1 MGNEQNLKPFSKDSV
16 EKAREC
22 GRKGGKKSGETKRK
36 RKQMR
41 EQMELLLSLPIT
53 QQQIIDKFR
62 QMGIN
67 SDNMDNQMALQVAMM
82 QSAMAGNVNAYNSIR
97 ELVGER
103 VVEVNVSQ
111 NIDSKVNELE
121 EYINARTKRK

>member
-53 QQQIIDKFR
+53 QQQIIDKFK
-62 QMGIN
+62 QMGID

>member
-1 MGNEQNLKPFSKDSV
+1 MGNEQNLKPMNQRTK
-16 EKAREC
+16 EEQ
-22 GRKGGKKSGETKRK
+22 RKIAKMGGKKSGEVRRQ

-62 QMGIN
+62 QMGIDN
-67 SDNMDNQMALQVAMM
+67 SNMDNQMALQVAMM

>member
-53 QQQIIDKFR
+53 QQQIIDKFK

>member
-53 QQQIIDKFR
+53 QQQIIDKFK
-62 QMGIN
+62 QMGID

-82 QSAMAGNVNAYNSIR
+82 QSAMAGNVNAYNCIR
-97 ELVGER
+97 DLVGER